1 MPALHAYDYAVIRV
15 VPRVERGEF
24 VNVGVVLFCR
34 SRRYLCAKI
43 ELDRRRLGALA
54 PDLDPAEIE
63 PYLQA
68 IPRVC
73 EGGEAAGP
81 IGRLSPAERFHW
93 LVAPRST
100 VIQPSPVHSG
110 LTSDPEAAL
119 EDLMNDLVR
128 TPRDHAAAV
137 STPERVEG

>member
-1 MPALHAYDYAVIRV
+1 MPALHSYDYALVRV

-24 VNVGVVLFCR
+24 VNVGVVLFSR

-43 ELDRRRLGALA
+43 ELDRERLLALA
-54 PDLDPAEIE
+54 PNLDLAEIE
-63 PYLQA
+63 EYLAA

-73 EGGEAAGP
+73 AGGEQGGP
-81 IGRLSPAERFHW
+81 IGRLSQAERFHW

-110 LTSDPEAAL
+110 LCVDPALAL

-128 TPRDHAAAV
+128 RPK
-137 STPERVEG
+137 

>member
-1 MPALHAYDYAVIRV
+1 MPALHSYDYAVVRV

-24 VNVGVVLFCR
+24 VNVGVVLFSR

-43 ELDRRRLGALA
+43 EVDRERLLALA
-54 PDLDPAEIE
+54 PELDLNEIE
-63 PYLQA
+63 EYLA
-68 IPRVC
+68 SIPRVC
-73 EGGEAAGP
+73 VGGDDSGP

-110 LTSDPEAAL
+110 LCSDPELAL

-128 TPRDHAAAV
+128 RPQAV
-137 STPERVEG
+137 ADVEQRSSP